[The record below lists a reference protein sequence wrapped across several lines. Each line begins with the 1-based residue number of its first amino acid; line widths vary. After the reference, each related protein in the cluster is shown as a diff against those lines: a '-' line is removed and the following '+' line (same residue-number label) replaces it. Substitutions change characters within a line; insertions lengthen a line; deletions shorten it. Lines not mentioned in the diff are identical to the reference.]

1 MVGGIQMNCIIR
13 LLERFK
19 THHNGFIPKLQR
31 CTRLVTTTACITFS
45 IEFILSSTIIKIKIK
60 KKKTNKQE
68 SKNEN
73 STRDMIK
80 GACF

>member
-19 THHNGFIPKLQR
+19 THHNGFIPKLQS

-45 IEFILSSTIIKIKIK
+45 IEFILSSTIIKIKK
-60 KKKTNKQE
+60 KNNKQE

-73 STRDMIK
+73 STGDVIK